1 MMRKA
6 IVVIL
11 ITLILSSILYLSLGH
26 RLCLKD
32 NILPIGAK
40 VYDEYE
46 DYN

>member
-6 IVVIL
+6 ILVIL
-11 ITLILSSILYLSLGH
+11 ITLILSSILYLLLGH
-26 RLCLKD
+26 RLCPKD

-40 VYDEYE
+40 AYDQYE